1 MIRKDIVET
10 LNLLKQAELLSDGSY
25 VLRLNSLQTSLVK
38 EALQTQLHT
47 VDYVQVLEHLSKSK
61 PLPGG
66 LEAVRSPEPI
76 AETYEIVEE
85 PDLVKF
91 FHGTGTDDKGRTIC
105 DILNFS
111 NEQLESVH
119 DYIQWLFPTPT
130 PSQFNPKAP
139 ILIKAHVGMLSEV
152 GRQNYLKGFE
162 RMLAFYGFMEIANGR
177 VLKESRFEERSKGWL
192 TPSNH
197 NYLRITRILES
208 LTLMGF
214 RVFACNFL
222 FTLKEIAKYHHHM
235 KTPLLYWEAAV
246 YRTFA

>member
-10 LNLLKQAELLSDGSY
+10 MDLLKQAELSDGSY
-25 VLRLNSLQTSLVK
+25 ILRLSRIQASLVT
-38 EALQTQLHT
+38 EALRTQLHT
-47 VDYVQVLEHLSKSK
+47 VDYIQALGKS
-61 PLPGG
+61 
-66 LEAVRSPEPI
+66 EPI
-76 AETYEIVEE
+76 DEIYEGVGE

-91 FHGTGTDDKGRTIC
+91 FHMTGTDDKGRTIV

-139 ILIKAHVGMLSEV
+139 ILIKAHVGMLNEG
-152 GRQNYLKGFE
+152 GRHNYLKGFE
-162 RMLAFYGFMEIANGR
+162 RMLAFYGFMGIENGR
-177 VLKESRFEERSKGWL
+177 VVKESRFDERSKVWI

-197 NYLRITRILES
+197 NYHRITRILES

-222 FTLKEIAKYHHHM
+222 FTLKELAKYHYHM
-235 KTPLLYWEAAV
+235 KTPLQYWEAAV